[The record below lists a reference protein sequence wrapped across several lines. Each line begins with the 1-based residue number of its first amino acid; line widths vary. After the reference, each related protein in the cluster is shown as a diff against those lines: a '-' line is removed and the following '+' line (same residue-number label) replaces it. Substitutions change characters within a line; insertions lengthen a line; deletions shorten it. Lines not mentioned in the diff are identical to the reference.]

1 MLVNDSSSRFCW
13 LFDRIKRCNPV
24 PVLKFVCTYECMYI
38 FKTYWFL
45 KPEYWEPD
53 LRQVTLNQ
61 SSLICKIHIAMEPL
75 ISTLLNKI
83 NCIVFFFKI
92 TFLCWLVWEYK
103 WLNIMASIEGGAGI
117 DKVTLCAWFFFFLF
131 HFF

>member
-1 MLVNDSSSRFCW
+1 
-13 LFDRIKRCNPV
+13 
-24 PVLKFVCTYECMYI
+24 MYI

-117 DKVTLCAWFFFFLF
+117 DKVTLCAWFFFSFSTFFRDTLGIFSLQKWHYTILSNLTKPYVGMLF
-131 HFF
+131 SCTY